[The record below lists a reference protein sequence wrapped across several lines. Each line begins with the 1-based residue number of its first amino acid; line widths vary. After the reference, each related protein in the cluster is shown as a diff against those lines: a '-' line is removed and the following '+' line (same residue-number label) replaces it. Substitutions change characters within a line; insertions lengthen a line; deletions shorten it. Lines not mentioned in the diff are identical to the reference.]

1 MTTQL
6 GEQNKLW
13 ITKNF
18 LWMLQVIHK
27 FFLYMLPEK
36 IHNM

>member
-6 GEQNKLW
+6 GAHNKLW
-13 ITKNF
+13 ITKDF

-36 IHNM
+36 LHHM